1 MGGRGSYSGKA
12 KPSGP
17 LGKKVL
23 NYNQDDPSDMQELTE
38 DSNPNYASGK
48 KGIYD

>member
-1 MGGRGSYSGKA
+1 MGGRGAYSGKS

-23 NYNQDDPSDMQELTE
+23 NYNQDDPTIEQRKCPTDQILRFS
-38 DSNPNYASGK
+38 
-48 KGIYD
+48 